1 MCASLPWLRLRRS
14 PRRRRAGRAR
24 ASRSRRSSARPR
36 SGTPSA
42 ATSCIPPSSTA
53 TPNARGFSVPVREE
67 RTSTPSDCAQ
77 AACDQTESREIA
89 RGRAGGREI
98 VAPVPQEQD
107 LVRSGRRP
115 VPQIEKQ
122 QAQPAPSTC
131 FRGRAF
137 SPTAVQTST
146 SGTVSR
152 AEHGETV
159 TARPRA
165 KAAQG
170 DGLDPGSRA
179 AAFRP
184 GRVVGLDLTRE
195 QKRELRDAEGANRAR
210 RPAASARRTRGRR
223 SSRALPPHREGHPGL
238 HAQAR
243 AQGRRSAAVGYGS
256 GLAAGVPIGQLP
268 PALQGLRRSLGL
280 LRAPV
285 QNPARDVLPQHRQAS
300 CRQSLRRQARTRA
313 SMVAAPP
320 VRGLLGAPAARDY
333 ALTGAADGHSG
344 RGIRDAWL
352 AAARA
357 PYPRTLVFGRLRSV
371 TGSGGTVGEVERWHL
386 LHRGQR
392 DA

>member
-1 MCASLPWLRLRRS
+1 M
-14 PRRRRAGRAR
+14 
-24 ASRSRRSSARPR
+24 
-36 SGTPSA
+36 
-42 ATSCIPPSSTA
+42 TA
-53 TPNARGFSVPVREE
+53 PTLEAVP
-67 RTSTPSDCAQ
+67 
-77 AACDQTESREIA
+77 
-89 RGRAGGREI
+89 
-98 VAPVPQEQD
+98 
-107 LVRSGRRP
+107 
-115 VPQIEKQ
+115 
-122 QAQPAPSTC
+122 
-131 FRGRAF
+131 
-137 SPTAVQTST
+137 
-146 SGTVSR
+146 
-152 AEHGETV
+152 
-159 TARPRA
+159 
-165 KAAQG
+165 
-170 DGLDPGSRA
+170 

-195 QKRELRDAEGANRAR
+195 QKRELRDAEGQIALDVLRHPLGAR
-210 RPAASARRTRGRR
+210 
-223 SSRALPPHREGHPGL
+223 
-238 HAQAR
+238 
-243 AQGRRSAAVGYGS
+243 AAVGAPERFPLTERAIQAFTRKLGHKVGQPLPWATEAARGGGS
-256 GLAAGVPIGQLP
+256 HPRIGQLP